1 MNKEEL
7 LNNLFSSFEN
17 SLLNKSIL
25 VGVAPKSMI
34 SAQLIPTLYKEND
47 FQLIKLEIL
56 IETIKKENLMDS
68 DRELI
73 SDTVYDFL
81 RESCE
86 LDEELR
92 KLNLSLDQ
100 LNEIEVTSL
109 KV

>member
-1 MNKEEL
+1 MNKVEL

>member
-34 SAQLIPTLYKEND
+34 SAQLLPTLYKEND

-56 IETIKKENLMDS
+56 IETIKKENLMDR

>member
-1 MNKEEL
+1 MNKEEV
-7 LNNLFSSFEN
+7 LNNLFSNFEN

-34 SAQLIPTLYKEND
+34 SAQLIPTLYKENNI
-47 FQLIKLEIL
+47 QLINLEIL
-56 IETIKKENLMDS
+56 IETIKKENLIDS

-92 KLNLSLDQ
+92 KIGLSVDQ
-100 LNEIEVTSL
+100 LNQIEVKNL